1 MFHQIVVHLVIF
13 ISFTIDLFNNRSQT
27 LVFAGSITSSKFNG
41 SINVT
46 QFESTSSIS
55 IILGFLFFSHTEK
68 ARHKLII
75 IF

>member
-27 LVFAGSITSSKFNG
+27 LAGSITSSKFNG

>member
-13 ISFTIDLFNNRSQT
+13 ISFTIDHFNNRGQI
-27 LVFAGSITSSKFNG
+27 LVFAGNITSSKFNG

-55 IILGFLFFSHTEK
+55 IILGFFIFFSHRKSQT
-68 ARHKLII
+68 
-75 IF
+75 